1 MSSGTQLEN
10 SVTQLSLCK
19 INENINGYNIFL
31 FKSLEKSSS
40 QFTIGYVTCL
50 LYWLYYSG
58 PHVLP
63 CQLTLFPHT
72 PAYGEWQIFL
82 LVLSICGKDLD
93 SFFIITKHYFFFF
106 FFTKDTFF
114 WPWTTIHITF
124 NVVAHMMNQLL
135 INYLSYY
142 FLTSIPTKMLNQ

>member
-40 QFTIGYVTCL
+40 QFTIGYGTCL
-50 LYWLYYSG
+50 LNWLYYSG

-106 FFTKDTFF
+106 FLQKTHFSGHEQQYIL
-114 WPWTTIHITF
+114 PL
-124 NVVAHMMNQLL
+124 MLLL
-135 INYLSYY
+135 IWWTN
-142 FLTSIPTKMLNQ
+142 FL